1 MGNRIR
7 QLVYSSTRSTW
18 ILVCNMKFLY
28 LYDKGNSAPLYR
40 QQQIIRMEKK
50 ENLFWIF

>member
-7 QLVYSSTRSTW
+7 QLVYSSIRSTW

-28 LYDKGNSAPLYR
+28 LSDKRIFAQLDR
-40 QQQIIRMEKK
+40 QQQIIRIEKEK
-50 ENLFWIF
+50 NLFEIF